1 MITQGALGERA
12 HTANGM
18 FLALKECNLECLVEL
33 LLEHNRENKEPYIK
47 HIKVAIYSKRR
58 KTGKDKIID
67 CTRMRTEEE
76 QSIAAALSHLVKDAA
91 RDQCPVQ
98 PPKKGKKVPSC
109 LLLSKFCFSSLVIA
123 CQMLLVTV

>member
-18 FLALKECNLECLVEL
+18 FLALKECNLESLVEL

-58 KTGKDKIID
+58 KTGKDQRSYKNEN
-67 CTRMRTEEE
+67 RGRTEHCC
-76 QSIAAALSHLVKDAA
+76 S
-91 RDQCPVQ
+91 
-98 PPKKGKKVPSC
+98 
-109 LLLSKFCFSSLVIA
+109 
-123 CQMLLVTV
+123 TVSPG